1 MNRLLTN
8 FLSFAKP
15 REPEFATV
23 QLEQVFD
30 SVIALAKHAIRR
42 NEIVFR
48 KEIDEAVAELE
59 CDSEQLTQIL
69 LNLTINAIQAM
80 PEGGEIRLAAHRQG
94 GNAVIEVRDQ
104 GMGISEENLEKIF
117 DPFFTTK
124 ESGTGLGLPVAHQIA
139 ARQGGVLSAA
149 KNPDQGM
156 TFSLEIPLSRE
167 RIAL

>member
-1 MNRLLTN
+1 
-8 FLSFAKP
+8 
-15 REPEFATV
+15 
-23 QLEQVFD
+23 
-30 SVIALAKHAIRR
+30 
-42 NEIVFR
+42 IVFR

-139 ARQGGVLSAA
+139 APQGGVLSAA

-167 RIAL
+167 RIALRAGAFWWWMTMRACAELLRCSSSRPASKRLPQ